1 MKKLQFLIVLMTIL
15 SKIAFAQSIDEPYNF
30 PLKPGMP
37 EWKTL
42 KTGIEKINVLQI
54 PQDILTRMT
63 TRSLLETCLNYP
75 MFGDI
80 TAYSSPKA
88 GMEGIISGFNG
99 FSELLKRKDVYIHL
113 SEKFISFDPFAIDE
127 KWSDVE
133 KGRYTF
139 RLIKM
144 ELLLAQ
150 DIVLESASYE
160 SKMSILKE
168 VLLKYEKM
176 LAKKKYYDIF
186 HYEQTFFL
194 IGKTLLKSG
203 NPDIS
208 SSIVNSKEVSNFLE
222 TGRLPNYDIIGE
234 ILSIA
239 NRVINQDGENK

>member
-1 MKKLQFLIVLMTIL
+1 MTAL
-15 SKIAFAQSIDEPYNF
+15 STFALAQNIDEPYDF

-42 KTGIEKINVLQI
+42 KAGIEKVNVLQI

-88 GMEGIISGFNG
+88 GMEILIDKYFNG
-99 FSELLKRKDVYIHL
+99 FVELLKRKDIYTYL
-113 SEKFISFDPFAIDE
+113 SEKFLLFDPFAIDE

-133 KGRYTF
+133 KGGYTF
-139 RLIKM
+139 GLIKI

-150 DIVLESASYE
+150 NIVLESTSYE
-160 SKMSILKE
+160 SKVSLLKE
-168 VLLKYEKM
+168 ALLKYEKM
-176 LAKKKYYDIF
+176 LTSEYYALFD
-186 HYEQTFFL
+186 YEQLFL
-194 IGKTLLKSG
+194 LMGKILLKSG

-208 SSIVNSKEVSNFLE
+208 LLVISNKEIYNFLE
-222 TGRLPNYDIIGE
+222 IGLLKNY
-234 ILSIA
+234 
-239 NRVINQDGENK
+239 NVINEIVTIVNRLI